1 MPPELTSTRSA
12 RVTEIRH
19 LHDRRHRAERGAF
32 VVEGPQ
38 AVREALG
45 SGVGELFVAESALG
59 RHADIVEAAR
69 EQGARI
75 VTATDDVLAAM
86 AETRQPQGLLAVCPL
101 VGRTLPDVLSEA
113 MRAAT
118 PLLVV
123 LDRVSDPG
131 NAGTIIRSA
140 DAMGAGGVILTA
152 GSVDPHNGKC
162 VRSTAGSIFH
172 LPIAI
177 GAEPDEVIAA
187 CDGAGV
193 GIVLAD
199 AHARES
205 LGDRQDYSR
214 AKDEMMVHTD
224 TTESPWFDVEA
235 DDKRKARIN
244 MIHHLLSTIP
254 YAPVTRP
261 PLVLPERPDGHGY
274 QRPPR
279 DLTRYVPDYAG
290 ELLARTS

>member
-38 AVREALG
+38 AVREALA
-45 SGVGELFVAESALG
+45 SGVRELFVSEAALSRYG
-59 RHADIVEAAR
+59 DIVDAAR
-69 EQGARI
+69 EQGARV

-86 AETRQPQGLLAVCPL
+86 GETQQPQGLLAVCPL
-101 VGRTLPDVLSEA
+101 VGRTLADVVASA
-113 MRAAT
+113 SQASGGV
-118 PLLVV
+118 PLLAV

-172 LPIAI
+172 LPIAT
-177 GAEPDEVIAA
+177 GAEPDDVIAA
-187 CDGAGV
+187 CRAGGI

-199 AHARES
+199 AHARDG
-205 LGDRQDYSR
+205 LGDRPD
-214 AKDEMMVHTD
+214 
-224 TTESPWFDVEA
+224 
-235 DDKRKARIN
+235 
-244 MIHHLLSTIP
+244 LLR
-254 YAPVTRP
+254 APVAWVFGSEAHGVDSVWQEHAAGVVRIP
-261 PLVLPERPDGHGY
+261 MPGHAESLNLAAAAAICLYATEQARSAG
-274 QRPPR
+274 R
-279 DLTRYVPDYAG
+279 D
-290 ELLARTS
+290 